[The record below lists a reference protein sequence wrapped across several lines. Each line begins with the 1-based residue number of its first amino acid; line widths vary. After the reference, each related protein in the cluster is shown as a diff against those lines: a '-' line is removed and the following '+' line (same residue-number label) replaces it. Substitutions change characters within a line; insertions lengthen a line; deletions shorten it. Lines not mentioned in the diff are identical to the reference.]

1 VSIRGHVK
9 KPIITFIAGKYAP
22 KNKKM
27 GHADAII
34 SGGKGTFT
42 SKIDALKAAGVRI
55 AELPERIP
63 GLVRDA
69 ITL

>member
-1 VSIRGHVK
+1 MR
-9 KPIITFIAGKYAP
+9 
-22 KNKKM
+22 
-27 GHADAII
+27 HADVII

-42 SKIDALKAAGVRI
+42 SKIDALRKARVRI

-69 ITL
+69 ISL